1 MLLRYSF
8 VLWSPSIVR
17 EVIELDT
24 RQGYSRVR
32 NSETKCGLIVQ

>member
-17 EVIELDT
+17 EVIDSWTQDKDILEFAK
-24 RQGYSRVR
+24 VKP
-32 NSETKCGLIVQ
+32 NVV